1 MGKLGESWVNQRGN
15 YQRVRGMSTDD
26 VRGERVRREGEGSG
40 NGVLRCGYAAGEG
53 GGGRGDG
60 REEGRSQ

>member
-1 MGKLGESWVNQRGN
+1 
-15 YQRVRGMSTDD
+15 MSTDD

-53 GGGRGDG
+53 GRGKGRWEGGG
-60 REEGRSQ
+60 EESIRLRNH